1 MKFPN
6 IEVQPHWL
14 AALERAKE
22 VMPNCRWV
30 CAAVNASIEPEIE
43 KEICEAIHEAICP
56 YEVVNG
62 WYFYETES
70 TLQNYK
76 DYRIAWLNHMIEQCL
91 EMQQALHEDRDEEDE
106 EEDDSEYDCPHC
118 GGTGEGQYDGQTC
131 SVCRGKGV
139 CPK

>member
-14 AALERAKE
+14 ATLERAAD
-22 VMPNCRWV
+22 VMPNVRWV
-30 CAAVNASIEPEIE
+30 CHALSNGVEPETEKEAVAAVA
-43 KEICEAIHEAICP
+43 EAIAP
-56 YEVVNG
+56 SLTVNT
-62 WYFYETES
+62 WYYLETGLD
-70 TLQNYK
+70 LQASQE
-76 DYRIAWLNHMIEQCL
+76 YRIAWLNHMVEQCQA
-91 EMQQALHEDRDEEDE
+91 MQQEVHEEEVE
-106 EEDDSEYDCPHC
+106 VEEDDSEYDCPHC

>member
-14 AALERAKE
+14 ATLERALE
-22 VMPNCRWV
+22 VMPCYRWV
-30 CAAVNASIEPEIE
+30 CSALDNGVEPKIEMEVIAAIS
-43 KEICEAIHEAICP
+43 KAISP
-56 YEVVNG
+56 
-62 WYFYETES
+62 S
-70 TLQNYK
+70 TLVNTWYYRETGSHLQVSQE
-76 DYRIAWLNHMIEQCL
+76 YRIAWLNHMIEQCL
-91 EMQQALHEDRDEEDE
+91 AMQEELHQEENE

>member
-14 AALERAKE
+14 ATLERAAE
-22 VMPNCRWV
+22 MMPNVRWV
-30 CAAVNASIEPEIE
+30 CTALDNGVEPKIEMEVMAAISKAISPNLLVNS
-43 KEICEAIHEAICP
+43 
-56 YEVVNG
+56 
-62 WYFYETES
+62 WYYRETGS
-70 TLQNYK
+70 NLYAAN

-91 EMQQALHEDRDEEDE
+91 EMQQALHEEEDE

>member
-1 MKFPN
+1 MNFPN

-14 AALERAKE
+14 ATLERAVK
-22 VMPNCRWV
+22 VMPDCPWV
-30 CAAVNASIEPEIE
+30 CGAVSRNVEPEIE
-43 KEICEAIHEAICP
+43 RDICNAIHEAIHP
-56 YEVVNG
+56 WDFVNN
-62 WYFYETES
+62 WHFHETNMQ
-70 TLQNYK
+70 LPNYA

-91 EMQQALHEDRDEEDE
+91 EMQQALHEEEDE

>member
-6 IEVQPHWL
+6 VKVQPHWL
-14 AALERAKE
+14 ATLERAVE
-22 VMPNCRWV
+22 MLPNVHWV
-30 CAAVNASIEPEIE
+30 CSALDNGVEPRIEEEVRTAIAISIAPHILVNSWLVSETGASFITRAQAQ
-43 KEICEAIHEAICP
+43 K
-56 YEVVNG
+56 
-62 WYFYETES
+62 
-70 TLQNYK
+70 
-76 DYRIAWLNHMIEQCL
+76 YRKAWLNHMIEQCL
-91 EMQQALHEDRDEEDE
+91 EMQQALHEEEDE

>member
-14 AALERAKE
+14 EALEAAAV
-22 VMPNCRWV
+22 VMPNCRWL
-30 CAAVNASIEPEIE
+30 CHAVALGNEPKTEQEIRTAVMQAIAPFNTVDSWIVREMGVDLATRTEE
-43 KEICEAIHEAICP
+43 KE
-56 YEVVNG
+56 
-62 WYFYETES
+62 
-70 TLQNYK
+70 
-76 DYRIAWLNHMIEQCL
+76 YRVAWLNHMIEQCL
-91 EMQQALHEDRDEEDE
+91 EMQQALHEEEDE
-106 EEDDSEYDCPHC
+106 EEDDSEYDCPNC

>member
-14 AALERAKE
+14 ATLERAAR
-22 VMPNCRWV
+22 VMPNVGGVCRAISNDV
-30 CAAVNASIEPEIE
+30 EPEIE
-43 KEICEAIHEAICP
+43 QEVREAISRSITPFTLVNSWLISEIGVAFATRAEA
-56 YEVVNG
+56 
-62 WYFYETES
+62 
-70 TLQNYK
+70 QK
-76 DYRIAWLNHMIEQCL
+76 YRKAWLNHMIEQCL
-91 EMQQALHEDRDEEDE
+91 EMQQALHEDEDE